1 MTEEYVTRNM
11 TRDELDMVVEWAALE
26 GWNPGHG
33 DADAF
38 FGADPEG
45 FFIGE
50 LNGTP
55 IASISA
61 VSYGPD
67 FAFVGFYIVKLEHRG
82 NSYGLKL
89 WQYALSQ
96 VKAASMGLDGVVAQQ
111 DNYRKSGFVLA
122 HRNLRYETVSV
133 AAASPSGT
141 DGITAISEADFDQL
155 RSYDEAIFRAPRA
168 EFLKRWLFRPEGQA
182 LVARRS
188 GEVAGYAAMRPARE
202 GYRVGPLFAD
212 GPAVASRLLE
222 ALTSAVPAG
231 SRVFID
237 VPLGNEAA
245 VQLAERLKMTPAFDT
260 ARMYAGRSPD
270 VPIERVFGIT
280 SLELG

>member
-11 TRDELDMVVEWAALE
+11 TRDELDMVVEWAARE

-38 FGADPEG
+38 FAADPEG

-61 VSYGPD
+61 VSYSPD
-67 FAFVGFYIVKLEHRG
+67 FAFVGFYIVNLEHRG
-82 NSYGLKL
+82 NGYGLKL
-89 WQYALSQ
+89 WQNALSQ
-96 VKAASMGLDGVVAQQ
+96 VKAASIGLDGVVAQQ

-122 HRNLRYETVSV
+122 HRNLRYETVAA
-133 AAASPSGT
+133 AAASHRGT
-141 DGITAISEADFDQL
+141 DGITTISEADFDQL
-155 RSYDEAIFRAPRA
+155 LRYDEAIFRAPRA
-168 EFLKRWLFRPEGQA
+168 EFLRRWLFRPEGRA
-182 LVARRS
+182 VLARRS
-188 GEVAGYAAMRPARE
+188 DEVAGYAAMRPARE

-212 GPAVASRLLE
+212 EPAIASRLLE
-222 ALTSAVPAG
+222 ALTIAVPAG

-237 VPLGNEAA
+237 VPLGNGAA

-260 ARMYAGRSPD
+260 A
-270 VPIERVFGIT
+270 
-280 SLELG
+280 